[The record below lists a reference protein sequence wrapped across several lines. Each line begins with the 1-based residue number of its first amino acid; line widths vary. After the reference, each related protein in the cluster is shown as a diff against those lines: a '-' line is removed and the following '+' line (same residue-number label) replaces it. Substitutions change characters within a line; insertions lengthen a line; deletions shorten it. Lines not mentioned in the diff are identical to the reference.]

1 MKTRIISGVIAL
13 LITVPLI
20 ALGGIYFEFGV
31 CVIATLAFKELIDLK
46 KSHDPYPNMMIFL
59 GVLSLISLI
68 LSNNIDASIYRGF
81 TYQLLTLITLLLIV
95 PTIFYKEGV
104 YKSKDAFYLLGIV
117 FFLGLIFNLFI
128 VVRMRSLSMFV
139 FLITIPMINDIFAYL
154 VGSKFGRHKMCVTI
168 SPKKTWEG
176 SVGGA
181 IMGSITG
188 LLIYHFLIG
197 NVTFKVVLMV
207 FVLSIIG
214 QIGDLIMSRIKR
226 ENEIKDFSNIMPGH
240 GGILD
245 RLDSVVVVFLAYLF
259 LMIL

>member
-13 LITVPLI
+13 LITFPLI

-31 CVIATLAFKELIDLK
+31 CV
-46 KSHDPYPNMMIFL
+46 
-59 GVLSLISLI
+59 
-68 LSNNIDASIYRGF
+68 
-81 TYQLLTLITLLLIV
+81 
-95 PTIFYKEGV
+95 FYKEGV

-128 VVRMRSLSMFV
+128 IVRMRSLSMFV

-245 RLDSVVVVFLAYLF
+245 RLDSVVFVFLAYLF

>member
-1 MKTRIISGVIAL
+1 M
-13 LITVPLI
+13 
-20 ALGGIYFEFGV
+20 
-31 CVIATLAFKELIDLK
+31 
-46 KSHDPYPNMMIFL
+46 
-59 GVLSLISLI
+59 
-68 LSNNIDASIYRGF
+68 
-81 TYQLLTLITLLLIV
+81 
-95 PTIFYKEGV
+95 
-104 YKSKDAFYLLGIV
+104 
-117 FFLGLIFNLFI
+117 
-128 VVRMRSLSMFV
+128 
-139 FLITIPMINDIFAYL
+139 
-154 VGSKFGRHKMCVTI
+154 VG
-168 SPKKTWEG
+168 
-176 SVGGA
+176 

-245 RLDSVVVVFLAYLF
+245 RLDSVVFVFLAYLF